1 MQQAPP
7 TSPFVPMLHMTAQNM
22 KALIRIHEK
31 QEEEIESDSHSIS
44 LKLNVGV
51 FLEEPTQWNNVKY
64 VSLVLE
70 FERSIYLHSSF

>member
-44 LKLNVGV
+44 LKLICELGFRVRKINIPAQ
-51 FLEEPTQWNNVKY
+51 LLLTP
-64 VSLVLE
+64 
-70 FERSIYLHSSF
+70 H